1 MWAGPARGRSAG
13 HGRKFCHRQGWK
25 LLKTGRDE
33 TVKELFSFKQAGVP
47 RWLTPPPPGRLGGW
61 GGVRLTISVRCRD
74 GLSRVLLRGEDRRCS
89 EERDASSRKHSPCA
103 SLSRSRV
110 FLKSH
115 SDERGAKGPK
125 TSLTGCSS
133 LAFPE
138 VEATLL

>member
-33 TVKELFSFKQAGVP
+33 TVKELFSFKQASVP

-89 EERDASSRKHSPCA
+89 EERDASKPKAQSVCVSQSLQSFFLNRIAMNGEPKALKHP
-103 SLSRSRV
+103 
-110 FLKSH
+110 
-115 SDERGAKGPK
+115 
-125 TSLTGCSS
+125 
-133 LAFPE
+133 
-138 VEATLL
+138 